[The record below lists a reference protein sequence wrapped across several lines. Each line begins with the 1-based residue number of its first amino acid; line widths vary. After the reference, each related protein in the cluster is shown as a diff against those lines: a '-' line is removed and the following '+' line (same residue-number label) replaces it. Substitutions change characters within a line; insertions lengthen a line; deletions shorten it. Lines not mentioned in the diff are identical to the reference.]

1 MSLELALLA
10 LFGGLSGAFVFWV
23 VPRGNSVI
31 VNSLFYL
38 SVGSPFIGVIAF
50 YPRLLS
56 QDFVDI
62 AGEMLLV
69 TLLATYV
76 VWRASVVVLSRT
88 VEVPAWRK

>member
-23 VPRGNSVI
+23 IPRGKGVI
-31 VNSLFYL
+31 VNSLFFL

-56 QDFVDI
+56 KDVVDI
-62 AGEMLLV
+62 AGEMLVV
-69 TLLATYV
+69 TLLATYL
-76 VWRASVVVLSRT
+76 VWGAGVIVLSRSAS
-88 VEVPAWRK
+88 VPAWRK